1 MTEQRKYILLQVP
14 ERYLVILER
23 ETNASKDPGIS
34 LFCLNYYKI
43 KGKIIRFMLGLPI
56 YHSSDIAVLLIFMLK
71 PLINN
76 RYVVL

>member
-1 MTEQRKYILLQVP
+1 M
-14 ERYLVILER
+14 LER
-23 ETNASKDPGIS
+23 ERERDDASKDPGIS

-56 YHSSDIAVLLIFMLK
+56 YHSSDIAVLLSFMLK

-76 RYVVL
+76 RYVVLYEFLVGCK